1 MIQKRPR
8 GRPAGPAALER
19 RRIDELLRSP
29 PAYIP
34 RMTAAEHAELEKS
47 FAANERVRKQILKD
61 YKYGATTP
69 NAHAYDMASL
79 GDESFQGHEHAILSR
94 DREYKEVAD
103 KARLSSSVQKRN
115 ATDTQACKVCKHFRT
130 LLSRA
135 KPLGPLSRSDV
146 ARGMQSRWPSD
157 GSLGT
162 VPSERTLRD
171 WIRRGSPFAE
181 HRVGS
186 VSLGKKSSL

>member
-1 MIQKRPR
+1 MNQNRPR
-8 GRPAGPAALER
+8 GRPAGPATLER
-19 RRIDELLRSP
+19 RRIDELMESP
-29 PAYIP
+29 PAHIP
-34 RMTAAEHAELEKS
+34 RLTAVEQAELEKS
-47 FAANERVRKQILKD
+47 FAANERVRKQILKE

-79 GDESFQGHEHAILSR
+79 GDESLQGHEHAILAR

-103 KARLSSSVQKRN
+103 RARLKSSVQKRN
-115 ATDTQACKVCKHFRT
+115 TTDTQACKVCEHFRT

-146 ARGMQSRWPSD
+146 ARRMQSRWPPD
-157 GSLGT
+157 GSLGA

-186 VSLGKKSSL
+186 VSREKK